1 MEELK
6 HCLQINLL
14 AFKKMT
20 QKHLGALLIKT
31 KLLVLPITSIFLLL
45 ALNPFIC
52 QIDLL
57 FICIVIYYLLDGVGG
72 TGETCNMMV
81 VFACIRNFSFYL
93 GFFFLSFL

>member
-31 KLLVLPITSIFLLL
+31 KLLVLPITDRKS
-45 ALNPFIC
+45 
-52 QIDLL
+52 
-57 FICIVIYYLLDGVGG
+57 
-72 TGETCNMMV
+72 V
-81 VFACIRNFSFYL
+81 V
-93 GFFFLSFL
+93 